1 MRTGMNERGGAG
13 LAVAVALVVILLIAL
28 SAGGW
33 AVSRYN
39 TIQKMTVA
47 VDQSWGQVQN
57 VMQRRGDLIP
67 NLVQTVK
74 GYAGHEKEVLADI
87 SAARAS
93 LGGAKTP
100 AEAMKANAELSGAL
114 SRLLVVVENYPN
126 LKADT
131 QFTRLMDELAGAE
144 NRISV
149 ERKRYND
156 AIGAYNSFIVTFPN
170 SVIAGFAGA
179 QKKPFFEA
187 EGKAKEVPKVD
198 FGK

>member
-1 MRTGMNERGGAG
+1 VAALLGG
-13 LAVAVALVVILLIAL
+13 LLLIGVL
-28 SAGGW
+28 GGGW
-33 AVSRYN
+33 LVGKYN
-39 TIQKMTVA
+39 TIQKMTVG

-57 VMQRRGDLIP
+57 VLQRRADLIP

-74 GYAGHEKEVLADI
+74 GYASHEKEVFANI
-87 SAARAS
+87 ASARAA
-93 LGGAKTP
+93 LGGARTP
-100 AEAMKANAELSGAL
+100 ADALKANAELSGAL

-144 NRISV
+144 NRIAV

-156 AIGAYNSFIVTFPN
+156 AIGVYNSYIVTFPN
-170 SVIAGFAGA
+170 SLVAGFAGA

-187 EGKAKEVPKVD
+187 EAKAKEVPKVD